1 MQILQY
7 VTVKTLE
14 TRLQL
19 IIYRIPWMFKF
30 SRSAWFSKPN
40 ERGMSSKFLM
50 WSSMFLFDMTPYGLM
65 YFNLQFFMASLL
77 FLCMESCSTHFLP
90 ASQQSTN

>member
-19 IIYRIPWMFKF
+19 ISFVH
-30 SRSAWFSKPN
+30 
-40 ERGMSSKFLM
+40 
-50 WSSMFLFDMTPYGLM
+50 
-65 YFNLQFFMASLL
+65 NLSD
-77 FLCMESCSTHFLP
+77 TV
-90 ASQQSTN
+90 NI